1 MRGKEKKER
10 VKSRLP
16 GLEAK
21 APESLSIWIMG
32 FANLIHGQI
41 VKGLLFLAIEAGYIW
56 FMIQSGIK
64 GLNGLITLGTQKQG
78 WVTKPGSKIPILA
91 QGDNSM
97 LLMIYGVSVLVIT
110 FIFIAVY
117 IANIASA
124 RKMLAYKKAG
134 QKAPGIVKDLK
145 SLLDEKFHVTLM
157 TPSIVGIL
165 MFTVLP
171 LIFMILIAFTNYD
184 KDHQPP
190 GNLFKWVGI
199 DNFVAMLGANK
210 LLAGTFF
217 PVLAWTLVWAFVATF
232 SNYILGILLSL
243 LINKKGIRFKG
254 MWRTFFVITI
264 ALPQF
269 ISLLIM
275 RNMFNVYGP
284 INEMLVTMG
293 AIADSARIQFLSDV
307 TLARITVLV
316 VNLWVGIPY
325 TMLIASGILMNIP
338 ADMYEAAKI
347 DGASPVKLFFRIT
360 MPYMIFVTT
369 PYLITQFIGNINNFN
384 IIYLF
389 TGGGPTTT
397 SYYQAGKTDL
407 LVTWLFKLTANNRDY
422 NLASTIGIIVFVIS
436 ATVSLIAYRNTVAY
450 KREEEFS

>member
-1 MRGKEKKER
+1 
-10 VKSRLP
+10 
-16 GLEAK
+16 
-21 APESLSIWIMG
+21 
-32 FANLIHGQI
+32 
-41 VKGLLFLAIEAGYIW
+41 
-56 FMIQSGIK
+56 
-64 GLNGLITLGTQKQG
+64 
-78 WVTKPGSKIPILA
+78 
-91 QGDNSM
+91 
-97 LLMIYGVSVLVIT
+97 
-110 FIFIAVY
+110 
-117 IANIASA
+117 
-124 RKMLAYKKAG
+124 
-134 QKAPGIVKDLK
+134 
-145 SLLDEKFHVTLM
+145 
-157 TPSIVGIL
+157 
-165 MFTVLP
+165 
-171 LIFMILIAFTNYD
+171 
-184 KDHQPP
+184 
-190 GNLFKWVGI
+190 
-199 DNFVAMLGANK
+199 
-210 LLAGTFF
+210 
-217 PVLAWTLVWAFVATF
+217 
-232 SNYILGILLSL
+232 
-243 LINKKGIRFKG
+243 

-284 INEMLVTMG
+284 INEVLVSIG
-293 AIADSARIQFLSDV
+293 AIADSARIHFLDNE

-397 SYYQAGKTDL
+397 AYYQAGKTDL